1 MSFRAGT
8 PPAGNTAFAS
18 LPLTLPCGIV
28 DVDGFSVGISAKS
41 KSYFHATTR
50 NNHLECFNSAR
61 DVSNASLNVSF
72 SPRNRSHSSI
82 LSFSSIR
89 LRSRY
94 RRTAARLTAR
104 SFAGVFLRDG
114 DADGDS
120 RAISTHR
127 GGNAEP
133 RSSRRA
139 APPTV
144 VILVVVVVVA
154 RGRTKT
160 RVSTPREVSTPGV
173 LMNIES

>member
-1 MSFRAGT
+1 
-8 PPAGNTAFAS
+8 
-18 LPLTLPCGIV
+18 
-28 DVDGFSVGISAKS
+28 
-41 KSYFHATTR
+41 
-50 NNHLECFNSAR
+50 
-61 DVSNASLNVSF
+61 
-72 SPRNRSHSSI
+72 
-82 LSFSSIR
+82 
-89 LRSRY
+89 
-94 RRTAARLTAR
+94 LTAR

-144 VILVVVVVVA
+144 VILVVVVVA

>member
-1 MSFRAGT
+1 LT
-8 PPAGNTAFAS
+8 P
-18 LPLTLPCGIV
+18 
-28 DVDGFSVGISAKS
+28 
-41 KSYFHATTR
+41 
-50 NNHLECFNSAR
+50 
-61 DVSNASLNVSF
+61 
-72 SPRNRSHSSI
+72 
-82 LSFSSIR
+82 
-89 LRSRY
+89 
-94 RRTAARLTAR
+94 R